1 MTGCDTITLKRFKI
15 PFGAVEMT
23 QKLKAHTVLPE
34 VLVLVLRTHPRQLT
48 LSVSPGNLPVSSSP
62 PDITCNVVPM
72 YAHTQTQNTKI
83 FHSSPFCLP
92 PSLPPLLSSL
102 YLFPSLSPFEKLV
115 YFFAYS
121 NMDNKVSMRAVGI
134 PAEAVGIPGSTLGR
148 KEETM
153 VLGPNQVTHP
163 PMCHCG
169 RVKQTISSHREQHH
183 LKSKHMAKN
192 IREDWL
198 CEELNKN
205 SRKVAKTATCR
216 KVVLGIVFCLCGRA
230 VPNRCRFCL

>member
-1 MTGCDTITLKRFKI
+1 MAGCDTITLKRFKI

-23 QKLKAHTVLPE
+23 QKLKAHTVLSE
-34 VLVLVLRTHPRQLT
+34 VLVLVLCTHTRQLT

-72 YAHTQTQNTKI
+72 YVHTQTQNTKI

-92 PSLPPLLSSL
+92 PSLPPLLPSL

-134 PAEAVGIPGSTLGR
+134 PAEAVGVPWINSGQKGRDNGTWTKSGDPSTDVSLWKSQTDNIFSQR
-148 KEETM
+148 AALFE
-153 VLGPNQVTHP
+153 
-163 PMCHCG
+163 
-169 RVKQTISSHREQHH
+169 KQTYG
-183 LKSKHMAKN
+183 KKHKRGLVVRR
-192 IREDWL
+192 IKQ
-198 CEELNKN
+198 EL
-205 SRKVAKTATCR
+205 
-216 KVVLGIVFCLCGRA
+216 
-230 VPNRCRFCL
+230 